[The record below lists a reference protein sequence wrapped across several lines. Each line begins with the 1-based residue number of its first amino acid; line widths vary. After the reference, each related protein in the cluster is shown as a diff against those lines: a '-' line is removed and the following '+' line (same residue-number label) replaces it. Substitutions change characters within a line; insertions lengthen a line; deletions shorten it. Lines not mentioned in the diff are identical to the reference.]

1 MPIEKTEKIWMDGE
15 FVAWDDANV
24 HVLTH
29 ALHYGT
35 GVFEGIRAYEAKDG
49 TAVFR
54 LTDHMRRLA
63 KSAKA
68 IHVPLGYSV
77 EALVEAAKETMRVN
91 RLPAG
96 YIRPLVYVA
105 YGEMGLNPLPNP
117 VGVSIAV
124 WPWGTYLGEEGLA
137 SGVRVK
143 TSSLRRIAVDALS
156 PQVKATAN
164 YLSSALAKVEAVKA
178 GYDEALFLNP
188 DGTLCEGPGENVFL
202 VRDGVLLTPPPAKAG
217 LPGITR
223 DSIVVIARDLGYEV
237 VERDLVPADAY
248 YADEA
253 FFTGTAAELT
263 PIRELDDREIGEP
276 GPVTKKLQETF
287 FAAVRGEVESYRE
300 WNEYV

>member
-1 MPIEKTEKIWMDGE
+1 MPITKTDKIWMDGTL
-15 FVAWDDANV
+15 VDWDDANV

-35 GVFEGIRAYEAKDG
+35 GAFEGIRAYETKDG

-54 LTDHMRRLA
+54 LSDHMRRLLR
-63 KSAKA
+63 SAKA
-68 IHVPLGYSV
+68 IHIPLDYSL

-96 YIRPLVYVA
+96 YIRPLVFVG
-105 YGEMGLNPLPNP
+105 YGEMGLNPLANP
-117 VGVSIAV
+117 VHVAIAA
-124 WPWGTYLGEEGLA
+124 WPWGTYLGDEGLA
-137 SGVRVK
+137 TGVRVK

-164 YLSSALAKVEAVKA
+164 YLSSALAKVEVVKA

-188 DGTLCEGPGENVFL
+188 DGTLCEGPGENIFL
-202 VRDGVLLTPPPAKAG
+202 VRDDEILTPPPAKAG

-223 DSIVVIARDLGYEV
+223 DSIVTIAQDLGYTV
-237 VERDLVPADAY
+237 VERDLVLADAY

-263 PIRELDDREIGEP
+263 PIRELDDRVIGEP
-276 GPVTKKLQETF
+276 GPITKKLQETF
-287 FAAVRGEVESYRE
+287 FAAANGEVEAYKD
-300 WNEYV
+300 WNEHV